1 MRQNEDAPFEVAY
14 NANPVEWSGN
24 VAQLRGTSPSPAV
37 VPSEISV
44 SVGSVHL
51 GIEPPPSEYAFD
63 LDGLKAWGHDDHVW
77 TISPKQEG
85 DYTLIV
91 HLAVKP
97 NSGFVIGDAEVNGS
111 PVPNNKNEFALPV
124 KVLTRF
130 HLSQATID
138 LFKAVGAV
146 FSFVLTLPAV
156 KIWLKWYLQGRRRKR
171 APGHSPPGKT
181 VASLQRGRTNSSRG
195 GGEK

>member
-1 MRQNEDAPFEVAY
+1 
-14 NANPVEWSGN
+14 
-24 VAQLRGTSPSPAV
+24 
-37 VPSEISV
+37 
-44 SVGSVHL
+44 L

-63 LDGLKAWGHDDHVW
+63 LDLLKDWGHDDHVW

-97 NSGFVIGDAEVNGS
+97 NSDFVIGDAEVNGS

-124 KVLTRF
+124 KVFTRF

-146 FSFVLTLPAV
+146 SSFVLTLPAV

-171 APGHSPPGKT
+171 APGHSPPGKM
-181 VASLQRGRTNSSRG
+181 VASLQRDRTNQQPGRRRKI
-195 GGEK
+195 GEN